1 MAKTNKEIEY
11 YRVLRAKMMVKA
23 EILNVN
29 WARYYA
35 NLLDLGGVNN
45 EQYLKNFFND
55 DQKRFNSDQLSI
67 ILLDL
72 ENVKN
77 IEVIGQCQMQNEVLK
92 VVKEISKAIKQAG
105 IEASNTASK
114 AREFSDAFKKSEESF
129 KNFTKQFDNKDE
141 IETVEANRILPKAR
155 NLLVIVEKLVFRL
168 EETKARG

>member
-1 MAKTNKEIEY
+1 MMAKSNKEIEY

-23 EILNVN
+23 EMLNVN

-45 EQYLKNFFND
+45 EQYLKNYFND
-55 DQKRFNSDQLSI
+55 DNKRFNSEQLST

-77 IEVIGQCQMQNEVLK
+77 IEVITQCQMQNEVLK
-92 VVKEISKAIKQAG
+92 AVKEIG
-105 IEASNTASK
+105 ILSGEM
-114 AREFSDAFKKSEESF
+114 E
-129 KNFTKQFDNKDE
+129 KQFDNKDE
-141 IETVEANRILPKAR
+141 IETIEASRILPKAR

-168 EETKARG
+168 EETKARN

>member
-55 DQKRFNSDQLSI
+55 DQKRFNSDQLST

-92 VVKEISKAIKQAG
+92 VVKEIGVLSG
-105 IEASNTASK
+105 EM
-114 AREFSDAFKKSEESF
+114 E
-129 KNFTKQFDNKDE
+129 KQFDNKDE

-155 NLLVIVEKLVFRL
+155 NLLVVVEKLVFRL
-168 EETKARG
+168 EETKAR

>member
-1 MAKTNKEIEY
+1 MAKTNREIEY
-11 YRVLRAKMMVKA
+11 YRVLRNKMMVKA

-55 DQKRFNSDQLSI
+55 DQKRFNSDQLST

-72 ENVKN
+72 ENIKE

-92 VVKEISKAIKQAG
+92 AVKEIG
-105 IEASNTASK
+105 ILSGEM
-114 AREFSDAFKKSEESF
+114 E
-129 KNFTKQFDNKDE
+129 KQFDSKDE

-155 NLLVIVEKLVFRL
+155 NLLVVVEKLVFRL
-168 EETKARG
+168 EETKARGWLWK

>member
-55 DQKRFNSDQLSI
+55 DQKRFNSDQLST

-72 ENVKN
+72 ENVRN

-92 VVKEISKAIKQAG
+92 VVKEIG
-105 IEASNTASK
+105 ILSGEM
-114 AREFSDAFKKSEESF
+114 E
-129 KNFTKQFDNKDE
+129 KQFDNKDE

>member
-55 DQKRFNSDQLSI
+55 DQKRFNSDQLST

-77 IEVIGQCQMQNEVLK
+77 IEVIGQCQMQSEVLK
-92 VVKEISKAIKQAG
+92 VVKEIGVLSG
-105 IEASNTASK
+105 EM
-114 AREFSDAFKKSEESF
+114 E
-129 KNFTKQFDNKDE
+129 KQFDNKDE
-141 IETVEANRILPKAR
+141 IETIEANKILPKAR
-155 NLLVIVEKLVFRL
+155 NLLVVVEKLVFRL

>member
-55 DQKRFNSDQLSI
+55 DQKRFNSDQLST

-92 VVKEISKAIKQAG
+92 VVKEIGNLSG
-105 IEASNTASK
+105 EM
-114 AREFSDAFKKSEESF
+114 E
-129 KNFTKQFDNKDE
+129 KQFDNKDE
-141 IETVEANRILPKAR
+141 INSSEASKVLSKAR
-155 NLLVIVEKLVFRL
+155 PLLAVVNRFVLRL
-168 EETKARG
+168 EETKARN

>member
-55 DQKRFNSDQLSI
+55 DQKRFNSDQLST

-72 ENVKN
+72 ENIKE

-92 VVKEISKAIKQAG
+92 AVKEIG
-105 IEASNTASK
+105 ILSGEM
-114 AREFSDAFKKSEESF
+114 E
-129 KNFTKQFDNKDE
+129 KQFDSKDE
-141 IETVEANRILPKAR
+141 IEVIEANRILPKAR
-155 NLLVIVEKLVFRL
+155 NLLVVAEKLVFRL

>member
-55 DQKRFNSDQLSI
+55 DQKRFNSDQLST

-77 IEVIGQCQMQNEVLK
+77 IEVIGQCQMQSEVLK
-92 VVKEISKAIKQAG
+92 VVKEIGVLSG
-105 IEASNTASK
+105 EM
-114 AREFSDAFKKSEESF
+114 E
-129 KNFTKQFDNKDE
+129 KQFDNKDE
-141 IETVEANRILPKAR
+141 IEIIEANRILPKAR

>member
-23 EILNVN
+23 EIINVN

-55 DQKRFNSDQLSI
+55 DQKRFNSDQLST

-77 IEVIGQCQMQNEVLK
+77 IEVIGQCQMQSEVLK
-92 VVKEISKAIKQAG
+92 VVKEIRVLSGEIEKQ
-105 IEASNTASK
+105 S
-114 AREFSDAFKKSEESF
+114 
-129 KNFTKQFDNKDE
+129 DNKDE

>member
-1 MAKTNKEIEY
+1 MAKTNREIEY

-55 DQKRFNSDQLSI
+55 DQKRFNSDQLST

-92 VVKEISKAIKQAG
+92 VVKEIGVLSG
-105 IEASNTASK
+105 EM
-114 AREFSDAFKKSEESF
+114 E
-129 KNFTKQFDNKDE
+129 KQFDNKDE
-141 IETVEANRILPKAR
+141 IEIIEANRILPKAR

>member
-55 DQKRFNSDQLSI
+55 DNKRFNSDQLST

-92 VVKEISKAIKQAG
+92 VVKEIGVLSG
-105 IEASNTASK
+105 EM
-114 AREFSDAFKKSEESF
+114 E
-129 KNFTKQFDNKDE
+129 KQFDNKDE
-141 IETVEANRILPKAR
+141 IEIIEANRILPKAR

-168 EETKARG
+168 EETKARGWLWE

>member
-55 DQKRFNSDQLSI
+55 DQKRFNSDQLSTV
-67 ILLDL
+67 LLDL
-72 ENVKN
+72 ENIKN
-77 IEVIGQCQMQNEVLK
+77 IEAIGQCQMQSEVLK
-92 VVKEISKAIKQAG
+92 VVKEIGVLSG
-105 IEASNTASK
+105 EM
-114 AREFSDAFKKSEESF
+114 E
-129 KNFTKQFDNKDE
+129 KQFDNKDE
-141 IETVEANRILPKAR
+141 IEIIEANRILPKAR

>member
-23 EILNVN
+23 EMLNVN

-55 DQKRFNSDQLSI
+55 DQKRFNSDQLST

-92 VVKEISKAIKQAG
+92 VVKEIGVLSG
-105 IEASNTASK
+105 EM
-114 AREFSDAFKKSEESF
+114 E
-129 KNFTKQFDNKDE
+129 KQFDNKDE

>member
-55 DQKRFNSDQLSI
+55 DQKRFNSDQLST

-72 ENVKN
+72 ENIKE

-92 VVKEISKAIKQAG
+92 VVKEIG
-105 IEASNTASK
+105 ILSAEM
-114 AREFSDAFKKSEESF
+114 E
-129 KNFTKQFDNKDE
+129 KQFDNKDE
-141 IETVEANRILPKAR
+141 IEVIEANRILPKAR
-155 NLLVIVEKLVFRL
+155 NLLVVVEKLVFRL

>member
-55 DQKRFNSDQLSI
+55 DQKRFNSDQLST

-77 IEVIGQCQMQNEVLK
+77 IEIISQCQMQNEVLK
-92 VVKEISKAIKQAG
+92 VVKEIGVLSG
-105 IEASNTASK
+105 EM
-114 AREFSDAFKKSEESF
+114 E
-129 KNFTKQFDNKDE
+129 KQFDNKDE
-141 IETVEANRILPKAR
+141 IETVEASRVLPKAR

>member
-55 DQKRFNSDQLSI
+55 DQKRFNSDQLST

-72 ENVKN
+72 ENIKE

-92 VVKEISKAIKQAG
+92 AVKEIG
-105 IEASNTASK
+105 ILSGEM
-114 AREFSDAFKKSEESF
+114 E
-129 KNFTKQFDNKDE
+129 KQFDNKDE

>member
-1 MAKTNKEIEY
+1 
-11 YRVLRAKMMVKA
+11 MVKA

-55 DQKRFNSDQLSI
+55 DNKRFNSDQLST

-77 IEVIGQCQMQNEVLK
+77 IEVIGQCQMQSEVLK
-92 VVKEISKAIKQAG
+92 VVKEIG
-105 IEASNTASK
+105 ILSGEM
-114 AREFSDAFKKSEESF
+114 E
-129 KNFTKQFDNKDE
+129 KQFDNKDE

-155 NLLVIVEKLVFRL
+155 NLLVVVEKLVFRL

>member
-23 EILNVN
+23 EMLNVN

-45 EQYLKNFFND
+45 EQYLKNYFND
-55 DQKRFNSDQLSI
+55 DNKRFNSEQLST

-77 IEVIGQCQMQNEVLK
+77 IEVITQCQMQNEVLK
-92 VVKEISKAIKQAG
+92 AVKEIG
-105 IEASNTASK
+105 ILSGEM
-114 AREFSDAFKKSEESF
+114 E
-129 KNFTKQFDNKDE
+129 KQFDNKDE
-141 IETVEANRILPKAR
+141 IETIEASRILPKAR

-168 EETKARG
+168 EETKARN

>member
-1 MAKTNKEIEY
+1 MMAKTNKEIEY

-23 EILNVN
+23 EMLNVN

-45 EQYLKNFFND
+45 EQYLKNYFND
-55 DQKRFNSDQLSI
+55 DNKRFNSEQLST

-77 IEVIGQCQMQNEVLK
+77 IEVITQCQMQNEVLK
-92 VVKEISKAIKQAG
+92 AVKEIG
-105 IEASNTASK
+105 ILSGEM
-114 AREFSDAFKKSEESF
+114 E
-129 KNFTKQFDNKDE
+129 KQFDNKDE
-141 IETVEANRILPKAR
+141 IETIEASRILPKAR

>member
-55 DQKRFNSDQLSI
+55 DQKRFNSDQLST

-92 VVKEISKAIKQAG
+92 VVKEIGVLSG
-105 IEASNTASK
+105 EM
-114 AREFSDAFKKSEESF
+114 E
-129 KNFTKQFDNKDE
+129 KQFDNKDE
-141 IETVEANRILPKAR
+141 IEIIEANRILPKAR
-155 NLLVIVEKLVFRL
+155 NLLVNVEKLVFRL

>member
-55 DQKRFNSDQLSI
+55 DQKRFNSDQLST

-72 ENVKN
+72 ENIKE

-92 VVKEISKAIKQAG
+92 VVKEIGVLSG
-105 IEASNTASK
+105 EM
-114 AREFSDAFKKSEESF
+114 E
-129 KNFTKQFDNKDE
+129 KQFDNKDE
-141 IETVEANRILPKAR
+141 IEVIEANRILPKAR
-155 NLLVIVEKLVFRL
+155 NLLVVVEKLVFRL

>member
-55 DQKRFNSDQLSI
+55 DQKRFNSDQLST

-92 VVKEISKAIKQAG
+92 AVKEIG
-105 IEASNTASK
+105 ILSGEM
-114 AREFSDAFKKSEESF
+114 E
-129 KNFTKQFDNKDE
+129 KQFDNKDE

-155 NLLVIVEKLVFRL
+155 NLLVVVEKLVFRL

>member
-1 MAKTNKEIEY
+1 MAKTNREIEY

-55 DQKRFNSDQLSI
+55 DQKRFNSDQLST

-72 ENVKN
+72 ENIKE

-92 VVKEISKAIKQAG
+92 VVKEIG
-105 IEASNTASK
+105 ILSAEM
-114 AREFSDAFKKSEESF
+114 E
-129 KNFTKQFDNKDE
+129 KQFDNKDE
-141 IETVEANRILPKAR
+141 IEVIEANRILPKAR
-155 NLLVIVEKLVFRL
+155 NLLVVVEKLVFRL
-168 EETKARG
+168 EETKARGWLWK

>member
-23 EILNVN
+23 EIINVN

-55 DQKRFNSDQLSI
+55 DQKRFNSDQLST

-77 IEVIGQCQMQNEVLK
+77 IEVIGQCQMQSEVLK
-92 VVKEISKAIKQAG
+92 VVKEIRVLSGEIEKQ
-105 IEASNTASK
+105 S
-114 AREFSDAFKKSEESF
+114 
-129 KNFTKQFDNKDE
+129 DNKDE

-155 NLLVIVEKLVFRL
+155 NLLVIVEKLVFRR

>member
-55 DQKRFNSDQLSI
+55 DQKRFNSDQLST

-92 VVKEISKAIKQAG
+92 VVKEIGVLSG
-105 IEASNTASK
+105 EM
-114 AREFSDAFKKSEESF
+114 E
-129 KNFTKQFDNKDE
+129 KQFDNKDE
-141 IETVEANRILPKAR
+141 IETVEASRILPKAR

>member
-35 NLLDLGGVNN
+35 NLLDLAGVNN

-55 DQKRFNSDQLSI
+55 DQKRFNSDQLST

-77 IEVIGQCQMQNEVLK
+77 IEVIGQCQMQSEVLK
-92 VVKEISKAIKQAG
+92 VVKEIGVLSG
-105 IEASNTASK
+105 EM
-114 AREFSDAFKKSEESF
+114 E
-129 KNFTKQFDNKDE
+129 KQFDNKDE
-141 IETVEANRILPKAR
+141 IETVEANKILPKAR

>member
-55 DQKRFNSDQLSI
+55 DQKRFNSDQLST

-77 IEVIGQCQMQNEVLK
+77 IEVIAQNEMHKEVLK
-92 VVKEISKAIKQAG
+92 VVKEIGVLSG
-105 IEASNTASK
+105 EM
-114 AREFSDAFKKSEESF
+114 E
-129 KNFTKQFDNKDE
+129 KQFDNKDE

-155 NLLVIVEKLVFRL
+155 NLLVVVEKLVFRL

>member
-55 DQKRFNSDQLSI
+55 DQKRFNSDQLST

-77 IEVIGQCQMQNEVLK
+77 IEVIGQCQMQSEVLK
-92 VVKEISKAIKQAG
+92 VVKEIG
-105 IEASNTASK
+105 ILSGEM
-114 AREFSDAFKKSEESF
+114 E
-129 KNFTKQFDNKDE
+129 KQFDNKDE